1 MDELDANAKPA
12 PPAASPP
19 SPASASE
26 PVSRTEPVEAG
37 ALPPG
42 DPRSSWQHTVFWMFT
57 LALVAASGL
66 YMFKSCRDLPGEAVD
81 LTANKAVQ
89 IRTNLSR
96 TLAQLA
102 ETFNHRAVTVSMN
115 STGTT
120 LESMKHFQFKKV
132 TQTEIFT
139 HTDRATTGFG
149 YIALP
154 EVIVE
159 ARAPVEYAYYLDL
172 DAPWRLV
179 VRDRQV
185 HVLTPDIQF
194 NRPAVDVSRIEYE
207 VKKGSVFRDTEAA
220 RESLK
225 KSITSLAYMK
235 GLENL
240 RLVRAG
246 GREPVEEFVKQW
258 LLHSFAD
265 GTNYQVKV
273 YFPGE
278 KNAEGLDFTSPE

>member
-1 MDELDANAKPA
+1 
-12 PPAASPP
+12 
-19 SPASASE
+19 
-26 PVSRTEPVEAG
+26 
-37 ALPPG
+37 
-42 DPRSSWQHTVFWMFT
+42 
-57 LALVAASGL
+57 
-66 YMFKSCRDLPGEAVD
+66 
-81 LTANKAVQ
+81 
-89 IRTNLSR
+89 
-96 TLAQLA
+96 
-102 ETFNHRAVTVSMN
+102 
-115 STGTT
+115 
-120 LESMKHFQFKKV
+120 
-132 TQTEIFT
+132 
-139 HTDRATTGFG
+139 
-149 YIALP
+149 
-154 EVIVE
+154 
-159 ARAPVEYAYYLDL
+159 
-172 DAPWRLV
+172 
-179 VRDRQV
+179 
-185 HVLTPDIQF
+185 
-194 NRPAVDVSRIEYE
+194 VDVSRIEYE